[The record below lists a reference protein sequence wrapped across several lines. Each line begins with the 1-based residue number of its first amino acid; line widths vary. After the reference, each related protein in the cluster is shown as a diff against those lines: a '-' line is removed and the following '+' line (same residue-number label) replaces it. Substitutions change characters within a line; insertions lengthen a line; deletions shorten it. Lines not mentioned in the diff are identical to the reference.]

1 MNIYI
6 YLILFNFIYF
16 NSLNADNA
24 LDCTKF
30 DLEVGDYSNKILTKE
45 EEIELMDKEL
55 YKSLSKFE
63 RCTVKNSNSISSSSS
78 SSNLDGS
85 TSNDRKGE
93 NSENT
98 SNLDNSESIINSVPS
113 QTISGTEE
121 SGTIESIEVRENAD
135 LIEEGESSNDDSI
148 TLDNGKIPDD
158 IPTEDNDTILEKQI
172 RKAAMEETDP
182 EKKKRLWNTYREYKG
197 LEPK

>member
-16 NSLNADNA
+16 NSLNADNS

-63 RCTVKNSNSISSSSS
+63 RCTVKNSNSSSS

-98 SNLDNSESIINSVPS
+98 SNLDNSESRLDLSSTSDVPTDTEYSKITASKFLTSERKSLFSSLSVSILSVPPV
-113 QTISGTEE
+113 QEIIRNNPNTTPNNFADIS
-121 SGTIESIEVRENAD
+121 N
-135 LIEEGESSNDDSI
+135 
-148 TLDNGKIPDD
+148 
-158 IPTEDNDTILEKQI
+158 
-172 RKAAMEETDP
+172 
-182 EKKKRLWNTYREYKG
+182 
-197 LEPK
+197 

>member
-63 RCTVKNSNSISSSSS
+63 RCTVKNSNSSSSSSS

-98 SNLDNSESIINSVPS
+98 SNLDMGSIINSS
-113 QTISGTEE
+113 
-121 SGTIESIEVRENAD
+121 
-135 LIEEGESSNDDSI
+135 
-148 TLDNGKIPDD
+148 
-158 IPTEDNDTILEKQI
+158 
-172 RKAAMEETDP
+172 
-182 EKKKRLWNTYREYKG
+182 
-197 LEPK
+197 